1 MMTSI
6 YMKNIISHMKKTVL
20 STCLVAASASISSAA
35 NVALEF
41 SDTEDGFT
49 TIPGVSSTDLVNDA
63 TLTAAQNNPGNGNF
77 ANLGILNDGAFGTG
91 FGVNSANGTGLF
103 RIQIDLGGLFD
114 IDSIN
119 TFSVSDG
126 NDRRSNQTFLVFGSA
141 LANPT
146 AFDELSSDFE
156 SIATVILDSTDPAI
170 TTSGTFGASSITD
183 IDGSFQTLL
192 FVSEAPDGT
201 EGTIFRE
208 IDVFGTAVPE
218 PSSTALLGL
227 GFLGLITRRRR

>member
-1 MMTSI
+1 
-6 YMKNIISHMKKTVL
+6 MKKTVL
-20 STCLVAASASISSAA
+20 STCLVVASASIASAV

-41 SDTEDGFT
+41 STTEDGF
-49 TIPGVSSTDLVNDA
+49 INVPGISSTDIVDG
-63 TLTAAQNNPGNGNF
+63 TGITVTSNNPGGNF
-77 ANLGILNDGAFGTG
+77 ANPGTLADGIFGTG
-91 FGVNSANGTGLF
+91 FGINSGNGGGLF